1 MISKDTFAAVQSLYD
16 DVEDGYNQRIRRH
29 VQQQMLAHLDDITRE
44 LEAIHTACGAKTVR
58 LHDYI
63 QVIEETC
70 TAIHQLAERL
80 NENFMLFV
88 MGSGKNGKSTLIN
101 ALLGQQAAAEDFLPK
116 TWKIDVFHDADLDV
130 SCTLTFK
137 DGSCRS
143 MTAGEAQAY
152 IEGEEQKRKDSER
165 AIRQELREFKKKKVP
180 LEVLEEKQRELR
192 KYGLYQS
199 QVIEASW
206 PVGHSDILGHY
217 RLVDTPG
224 LRQELDDMIVASA
237 EEYFSKADGVI
248 WILPGDKIASAGDHT
263 ELRRLCEK
271 YEKHPDNIIAVVNR
285 MDIVRQNGQDPDDV
299 LAEARRFYGDL
310 FTEIVPISA
319 REARQAEDMLHQDGI
334 SKTERQEAEDLLE
347 RSNLPALLRL
357 LNRTLFADALDIQ
370 IRSKL
375 RGCRDLL
382 DHIRQEAGQA
392 SLLLAEVS
400 GQREAKIAAWNKDS
414 SEILDRLKQDLET
427 FQDQEAKRIHREAG
441 RVEDELWDM
450 ETDYRNEYI
459 LEQIICPESLER
471 RLHELVE
478 AHSRQLMDLYRR
490 HLQKAPFKEFPSL
503 KEDEMTVCLNQQGV
517 IGKANLSDDLSGQG
531 SAQLALGGALA
542 IGAAALLGPVGLIF
556 AGLAATDV
564 GKSVAKF
571 LSRTFGSS
579 MADKIQR
586 RFEDQMDDVRKK
598 LEREY
603 QDYIEKSGGS
613 IDSLRE
619 STYAELYGPS
629 GQTQAITGHLQTLDG
644 LGRLQVIPLRV
655 QDIIFSH

>member
-116 TWKIDVFHDADLDV
+116 TWKIDVFHDADLDA

-206 PVGHSDILGHY
+206 PVGHSDILSHY

-334 SKTERQEAEDLLE
+334 SKTERQEAEALLE

-382 DHIRQEAGQA
+382 GHIRQEAGQA

-459 LEQIICPESLER
+459 LEQIICPELLER

-517 IGKANLSDDLSGQG
+517 IGRANLSDDLSGQG

-556 AGLAATDV
+556 AGLAATDI

-586 RFEDQMDDVRKK
+586 RFEDQMADVRKK

-629 GQTQAITGHLQTLDG
+629 DQTQTVMEHLQKLDG